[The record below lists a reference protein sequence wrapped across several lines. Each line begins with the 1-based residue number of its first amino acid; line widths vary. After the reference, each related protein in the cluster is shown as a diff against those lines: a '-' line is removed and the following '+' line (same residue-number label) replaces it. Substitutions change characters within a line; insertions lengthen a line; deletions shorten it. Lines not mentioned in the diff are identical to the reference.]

1 MVEDLQAVEERFV
14 QSLRYSFPPAE
25 DIYSGRF
32 DRDLQRGHMRYD
44 PYAYDVSV
52 MGQNVHIQH

>member
-1 MVEDLQAVEERFV
+1 MVEDLQAVEERSV

-32 DRDLQRGHMRYD
+32 DRDLQHGNMRYD
-44 PYAYDVSV
+44 SYAYDVSS
-52 MGQNVHIQH
+52 MG